1 VSGHKLLESD
11 DDFKELEPMPL
22 FRLKRR
28 SIISLEGAKK
38 RPGPTEVYKV
48 DQRPKANAFQ
58 SLDGLHFNRFH
69 FQLLVLA
76 TLSSVAMGIIS
87 QTVAYI
93 LPLVL
98 REWRLTPVEGGS
110 IASYTFVGLMLGAA
124 GFGMLSDRI
133 GRKKTLILA
142 VAISGVFNGL
152 AYFAPDYTVFCI
164 LRFLSGL
171 GLGGIPPLSVTLLSE
186 LVPTRMRAKAVTTA
200 TCGFP
205 FGWALSGI
213 VAMFVVPYFGWRV
226 LLAVSGLL
234 GLLLVPFLVAYL
246 PESIRFLA
254 GKGRDDEAAEE
265 MRRIGKKARLSASD
279 WSFDSPV
286 AGPRQTKGALRQ
298 LFGPR
303 LAAMTILVWLA
314 YCFTLITVHGLSVWI
329 PQLFVKAGYS
339 LTRAYSFSIV
349 QSMWALAGGFFL
361 GFLLDRL
368 GRKPG
373 LLLSYL
379 FGGLSI
385 LIFSI
390 ADSQTLLY
398 LAGIATGLF
407 VLPLPSV
414 LHVVAGEIYPTG
426 IRATGVGWA
435 AVASRVGSILGPVF
449 GGVVQMAGLGFHNF
463 FFIFA
468 IPCFVCMVFVTF
480 FRVNVKNDALEE
492 VSSRLA

>member
-1 VSGHKLLESD
+1 
-11 DDFKELEPMPL
+11 
-22 FRLKRR
+22 
-28 SIISLEGAKK
+28 
-38 RPGPTEVYKV
+38 V
-48 DQRPKANAFQ
+48 DQKPRANAFQ
-58 SLDGLHFNRFH
+58 FLDKLQFNRFH
-69 FQLLVLA
+69 VQLMILT

-98 REWRLTPVEGGS
+98 KEWSLTPVEGGS

-124 GFGMLSDRI
+124 GFGIVSDRI
-133 GRKKTLILA
+133 GRKKTLTLA
-142 VAISGVFNGL
+142 VAISGIFNGL

-213 VAMFVVPYFGWRV
+213 VARFIVPHFGWRV
-226 LLAVSGLL
+226 LLAVSGFLAL
-234 GLLLVPFLVAYL
+234 IFVPFLVFYL
-246 PESIRFLA
+246 PESIRFLS
-254 GKGRDDEAAEE
+254 GKGRNDEATEQ
-265 MRRIGKKARLSASD
+265 MRRIEKTARLPASE
-279 WSFDSPV
+279 WSFDSTVP
-286 AGPRQTKGALRQ
+286 GPHKEKGALRQ
-298 LFGPR
+298 LFNAK
-303 LAAMTILVWLA
+303 LAMMTILVWLS
-314 YCFTLITVHGLSVWI
+314 YCFTLIAVLGLSVWI

-339 LTRAYSFSIV
+339 LVKSYSFSIV
-349 QSMWALAGGFFL
+349 QSIWAPVGGFFL
-361 GFLLDRL
+361 GFLLDHF

-385 LIFSI
+385 LIFSV
-390 ADSQTLLY
+390 ANSPALLY

-407 VLPLPSV
+407 VFPLPGV
-414 LHVVAGEIYPTG
+414 LHVVAGEIYPTR

-435 AVASRVGSILGPVF
+435 AVASRVGSILGPIF
-449 GGVVQMAGLGFHNF
+449 GGAILMAGLGFHTF

-468 IPCFVCMVFVTF
+468 MPCFICMVLVAFY
-480 FRVNVKNDALEE
+480 RVNVKNDALEE
-492 VSSRLA
+492 VSSKLMSRS